1 MQIVAE
7 KSRCVKKKKVKTQ
20 SSPDIVMEGLT
31 YREAR
36 GWNVWKVVEHINPP
50 GAGHRSDERRRT
62 TWDEIPKTRFKTRQP
77 AFMFHTCV
85 TD

>member
-1 MQIVAE
+1 MFVQMHAAQNHTQTLLFESECLFVSSVLMQIVAE

-36 GWNVWKVVEHINPP
+36 G
-50 GAGHRSDERRRT
+50 
-62 TWDEIPKTRFKTRQP
+62 
-77 AFMFHTCV
+77 
-85 TD
+85 